1 MELTIFS
8 REPKNEFSL
17 QGKLG
22 LLNYGDSSFVN
33 SIIQALSNIEQ
44 ICFMIRASPP
54 DYVRSVGGVEDKT
67 ERKYRSDIVLAL
79 RKVLHE
85 MWTDKRVVITPAVLI
100 RRMNRITVLKEAILN
115 TSIEDTYIYL
125 MEALHE
131 SFQQTVP
138 PHFEPKVNLSD
149 SGPVWLM
156 KRSGSEYAYQRS
168 FVSDSVQ
175 GVTMLTTVCPNC
187 GEKEE
192 TMDPFLFLKIDLVR
206 ITGQGHLN
214 KGGFR
219 ENSDPALSSFSKKS
233 SRKIMRSQ
241 ESGRLGQ
248 AIHWMRALSMA
259 RMDSL
264 GPVKK
269 QQSMGS
275 EAEDSAVRENASEVD
290 STPTSLALS
299 TKLRQLSYSF
309 VTRFRQ
315 SDVQAATPD
324 NSNRVATQSDTSN
337 RVHPDGKLIPFPL
350 PGPPI
355 AATKVDV
362 KTLVKG
368 SRRKEPGSKETEKGP
383 VEVGV
388 PAENSLSTDVA
399 NISSSPTAILPSDQL
414 DMASCVR
421 SKLHPEGTY
430 RAPSESK
437 ECDGGD
443 HTTSCEGSADGNSST
458 AGESI
463 GRQASTESRE
473 KKKTRKRKR
482 VKRTPSDPSINL
494 EAKVDDENDLTRA
507 SSGSLSGSA
516 ASSSSRA
523 NGVPLSGDGITRVG
537 SKPLLP
543 PLANAPSSKV
553 LFTPPR
559 DDVPSSPVQKQPIT
573 SLSLHTICTLD
584 TDADILNTSTHPAI
598 KTFTQEE
605 VLQEGP
611 EEQSERCRDTSPEKY
626 DENIRVDESLT
637 EEDDERS
644 AKIPFRR
651 RRNSSI
657 RMQLSMMSPRDE
669 AKAKPEENESS
680 ELQTAKMSIIE
691 SEIEDDNSFVTI
703 VKNLPRTF
711 VHMAHAAKIEFGIRG
726 LGSAVTLS
734 DCLKQHFSPQTT
746 PQYCPRCDDMLD
758 MKRTKHIATA
768 PEVLVIYFNRFVN
781 MGFHHSKINS
791 KIEFPINNFDL
802 RDHLDSSSGYFQSSW
817 QQNPVYNLAV
827 VIEHAGTNKYKSQYN
842 TLARH
847 MPEDIWFEYEDHLV
861 KQVSERYVRSREAL
875 MLFYVK
881 CGPPKDT
888 TSGKF
893 HPPLVELQRML
904 KDEVVTRWR
913 LVEEERTYLKHLADQ
928 ERDKLRRFGIMHVLK
943 YWRKKPA
950 RSKSFGSAI
959 RRFSDFSRKSIAN
972 LARRSTVEKTSPPY
986 GRLKKG
992 SKWKVVQNNM
1002 KDIAKQGKEARMK
1015 EVKARQEERRKQRD
1029 PDGPLSPRTKALD
1042 GIRSEIK
1049 ATLLGRLAH
1058 ERGEIDDFDE
1068 DEYDN
1073 ALKYV
1078 IPDTPPKKT
1087 QVFISLYWIMR
1098 FLSFSDPGPICNDDI
1113 ACPHGHLKPHL
1124 HACKKL
1130 ICIPVDIGLWKHIE
1144 IYLYEQYSYAIHN
1157 NDNMENVPPS
1167 KDDISRN
1174 KDLFRPLLDMEPC
1187 AECMEKHAALMDRRS
1202 NEMERVVIENI
1213 LDGYED
1219 PLPEE
1224 TNESI
1229 LREVHAELKKR
1240 DKFNVKVPVRDMQA
1254 EHNTTLPETSN
1265 DLEALRRKFRSTTG
1279 IVRRIS
1285 AAWISLR
1292 RKTSPSA
1299 VSPDVSESSEA
1310 QEPLKNWFDRKSF
1323 RLSSLGKKKQLP
1335 SLQDGGKGSEEGTI
1349 PRTNSG
1355 AVDHMCTPSSD
1366 TDVSKTNCDEK
1377 HAVHCDQSDKL
1388 SDDSSED
1395 PICRILQVRP
1405 LQDVSYCCIVHKPWL
1420 DRWRLFVQAGAHEDI
1435 EYPQS
1440 PPGPISNFRLLRRD
1454 SPHRQAMRHV
1464 SNRQSPGDSM
1474 VREVVLNDHLLADLR
1489 MDIDY
1494 VVVSPGV
1501 WKVLSDMYDGGPPI
1515 FRCDVNIYSTAC
1527 DIHGDIL

>member
-817 QQNPVYNLAV
+817 QQNPVYDLAV
-827 VIEHAGTNKYKSQYN
+827 VIEHAGTNKFKSQYN

-881 CGPPKDT
+881 RGPPKDT
-888 TSGKF
+888 TNCKF
-893 HPPLVELQRML
+893 HPPLEELQRRL
-904 KDEVVTRWR
+904 KENVVTRWK
-913 LVEEERTYLKHLADQ
+913 LVEEERQYLKDLAEQ
-928 ERDKLRRFGIMHVLK
+928 ERNKLRRFGIMHVLK
-943 YWRKKPA
+943 YWKKRNVKTPKA
-950 RSKSFGSAI
+950 FGNAI
-959 RRFSDFSRKSIAN
+959 RRISNFSKKSIAS
-972 LARRSTVEKTSPPY
+972 LARRSIVEKNSTSS
-986 GRLKKG
+986 GRLKPG
-992 SKWKVVQNNM
+992 SKWKVVQVNM
-1002 KDIAKQGKEARMK
+1002 RKIARDGKATRMK
-1015 EVKARQEERRKQRD
+1015 EIETRQEIRRKSRATI
-1029 PDGPLSPRTKALD
+1029 GPLSPRARALN
-1042 GIRSEIK
+1042 GIKNEIK
-1049 ATLLGRLAH
+1049 GSLLGRLAH
-1058 ERGEIDDFDE
+1058 ERGEIEDFD
-1068 DEYDN
+1068 DEEYEN
-1073 ALKYV
+1073 ALNYV
-1078 IPDTPPKKT
+1078 ILDTPPKKS

-1124 HACKKL
+1124 HACKKHV
-1130 ICIPVDIGLWKHIE
+1130 CIPVDIELWKHIE
-1144 IYLYEQYSYAIHN
+1144 IYLYEQYGYAIHN
-1157 NDNMENVPPS
+1157 KDNMDNVPPPNDGKLKS
-1167 KDDISRN
+1167 
-1174 KDLFRPLLDMEPC
+1174 KDLFRPLLDMVPC
-1187 AECMEKHAALMDRRS
+1187 LECMEKHAALMDRRS
-1202 NEMERVVIENI
+1202 NEMERVVVENI

-1224 TNESI
+1224 TDECI
-1229 LREVHAELKKR
+1229 MREVQAELKKR
-1240 DKFNVKVPVRDMQA
+1240 EKPVIKLLPCSVKSQSVA
-1254 EHNTTLPETSN
+1254 S
-1265 DLEALRRKFRSTTG
+1265 
-1279 IVRRIS
+1279 
-1285 AAWISLR
+1285 
-1292 RKTSPSA
+1292 
-1299 VSPDVSESSEA
+1299 VS
-1310 QEPLKNWFDRKSF
+1310 QC
-1323 RLSSLGKKKQLP
+1323 
-1335 SLQDGGKGSEEGTI
+1335 
-1349 PRTNSG
+1349 TN
-1355 AVDHMCTPSSD
+1355 
-1366 TDVSKTNCDEK
+1366 
-1377 HAVHCDQSDKL
+1377 
-1388 SDDSSED
+1388 
-1395 PICRILQVRP
+1395 
-1405 LQDVSYCCIVHKPWL
+1405 
-1420 DRWRLFVQAGAHEDI
+1420 DI
-1435 EYPQS
+1435 EVTRRS
-1440 PPGPISNFRLLRRD
+1440 FALLQEW
-1454 SPHRQAMRHV
+1454 S
-1464 SNRQSPGDSM
+1464 
-1474 VREVVLNDHLLADLR
+1474 
-1489 MDIDY
+1489 
-1494 VVVSPGV
+1494 
-1501 WKVLSDMYDGGPPI
+1501 K
-1515 FRCDVNIYSTAC
+1515 
-1527 DIHGDIL
+1527 